1 MNIQDH
7 IHNFIINNRSSNFT
21 LEDFK
26 NSLDSATES
35 PTRILEDHLEES
47 PLLFTSSDKTALEK
61 SYTSRKNFFYK
72 AEFIV
77 TPTALEI
84 QKGIL
89 FSGHRFIPFYSH
101 EIYPTESFKIK
112 TGSGA
117 IIETK
122 KLKFKLEDLYYYYSL
137 LGAEGIIDELSADHI
152 ENVDLV
158 GNPSQK
164 INVTVFDFS
173 EFYKKTSFI
182 HGMSLKFSVND
193 WNEGKFSVSIHK
205 ETVTDDKKHK
215 WFETLEEGLIK
226 VFEKIGPYLEIPEQL
241 AIGYYY
247 SGSSILKSPPCSIN
261 DFIKRSQKIQIKF
274 HEKNTILWYSADD
287 SISQEPVDEMVSISQ
302 GTIESLDAILDE
314 LGLLITSVEIEA
326 FSRDSLFSGNN
337 SFASTLH
344 KLFPKSGLTFKDKA
358 QETAFF
364 NHLEELWE
372 DITTDYNADVDSII
386 ASPRKDILDNLE
398 ILYNWFNDTQSLI
411 IEKGE
416 TIESEITELHKNIKT
431 TRKILDTLNRN
442 QPDLDLE
449 DTEQLNEIIF
459 NQLQKNNDLIDIV
472 NSLID

>member
-1 MNIQDH
+1 
-7 IHNFIINNRSSNFT
+7 
-21 LEDFK
+21 
-26 NSLDSATES
+26 
-35 PTRILEDHLEES
+35 
-47 PLLFTSSDKTALEK
+47 
-61 SYTSRKNFFYK
+61 
-72 AEFIV
+72 
-77 TPTALEI
+77 
-84 QKGIL
+84 
-89 FSGHRFIPFYSH
+89 
-101 EIYPTESFKIK
+101 
-112 TGSGA
+112 
-117 IIETK
+117 
-122 KLKFKLEDLYYYYSL
+122 
-137 LGAEGIIDELSADHI
+137 
-152 ENVDLV
+152 
-158 GNPSQK
+158 
-164 INVTVFDFS
+164 
-173 EFYKKTSFI
+173 
-182 HGMSLKFSVND
+182 
-193 WNEGKFSVSIHK
+193 
-205 ETVTDDKKHK
+205 
-215 WFETLEEGLIK
+215 
-226 VFEKIGPYLEIPEQL
+226 LEIPEQL